1 VISHICA
8 RITRLRY
15 VSTHSRWSITGISRI
30 LPFYKAYCIIGR
42 GGIETIHSHFND
54 SLNSFREAEQLLDT
68 VVGERTPEAT
78 VARADVIKRRGDIL
92 FERDAQYYDLAIDE
106 YQRAQALY
114 VGLGLTS
121 NKDVV
126 LGEANCI

>member
-1 VISHICA
+1 
-8 RITRLRY
+8 
-15 VSTHSRWSITGISRI
+15 
-30 LPFYKAYCIIGR
+30 
-42 GGIETIHSHFND
+42 
-54 SLNSFREAEQLLDT
+54 LNSFREAEQLLDT